1 VVRGEEV
8 EEVLVAKI
16 NGQDQEVE
24 EVLVARGRG
33 RGGARRRGR
42 GV

>member
-24 EVLVARGRG
+24 KVLVARGRG